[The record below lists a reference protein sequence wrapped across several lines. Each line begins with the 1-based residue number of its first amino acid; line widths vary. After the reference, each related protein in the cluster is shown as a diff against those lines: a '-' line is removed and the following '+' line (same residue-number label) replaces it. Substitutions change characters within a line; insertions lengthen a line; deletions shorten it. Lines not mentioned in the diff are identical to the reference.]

1 MLEIKETEEIRNKM
15 ETTNQFKEM
24 ITKQVHMITKLLEIN
39 QMSKNKKQ
47 QSQVCSK
54 SCGEARKI
62 HKMTYNNSQEYK
74 MDKPQKVINGVLQH
88 IQQVPMPKFQNL
100 HLMSQLKNN
109 SNLTQPTTK
118 PRTCSAS
125 VLAQSSTLLKPLP
138 SLTMMEITLTKS
150 R

>member
-1 MLEIKETEEIRNKM
+1 M

-24 ITKQVHMITKLLEIN
+24 VTKQVHMITKLLVIN
-39 QMSKNKKQ
+39 QLINNKKQ

-54 SCGEARKI
+54 SYGEVRKI

-88 IQQVPMPKFQNL
+88 IQQVPMFKFQNL

-109 SNLTQPTTK
+109 SNLTQPMTK
-118 PRTCSAS
+118 PRTCSAL
-125 VLAQSSTLLKPLP
+125 VPVQSLTLLKPLP